1 NIASGSVAEF
11 TKLVAQFA
19 ATTDVSVEDSATAF
33 GRLAE
38 LLDVP
43 ASEFENLGSSIL
55 AVGVNSVATESQII
69 NISSQITSMAASA
82 GFSADQVFGLSS
94 ALASLGPQRELSR
107 GVIPRLF
114 TNINNAITAGGQGL
128 EKFGALVGTTGEQFA
143 ASWGSDASGTLLSLM
158 QSIGSQDGPAAVQ
171 TLRDLGIVASRDV
184 PTLLR
189 LAQNSDVLA
198 ESLATAAQGY
208 ADGTALSEQYGVVA
222 QTVAERLK
230 VLWNNVQLLVGSFG
244 AADSVLGPMID
255 GLTSLVRSMNAI
267 VSNPVGQT
275 LSLVVTGLIGLAGA
289 ATLAGG

>member
-94 ALASLGPQRELSR
+94 ALASLGTQPELSR
-107 GVIPRLF
+107 GVITRLF
-114 TNINNAITAGGQGL
+114 TNINNAIQQGSERL
-128 EKFGALVGTTGEQFA
+128 DQFGAQIGKTGAEFA
-143 ASWGSDASGTLLSLM
+143 SDWGSDASGTLLALM
-158 QSIGSQDGPAAVQ
+158 EGIGSKEGPAAVA
-171 TLRDLGIVASRDV
+171 TLNELGIVASRDV

-189 LAQNSDVLA
+189 LAQNSDVLRN
-198 ESLATAAQGY
+198 SLATAAQGY

-244 AADSVLGPMID
+244 A
-255 GLTSLVRSMNAI
+255 
-267 VSNPVGQT
+267 
-275 LSLVVTGLIGLAGA
+275 
-289 ATLAGG
+289 